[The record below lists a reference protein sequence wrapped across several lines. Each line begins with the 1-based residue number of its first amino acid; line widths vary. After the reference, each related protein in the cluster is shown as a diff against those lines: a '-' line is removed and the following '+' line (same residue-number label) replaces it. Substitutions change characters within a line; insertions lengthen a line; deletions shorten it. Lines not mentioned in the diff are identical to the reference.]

1 MIIEPYPRDTDLTD
15 LGFHQG
21 MMVFFK
27 VFPNGVTVPSGLIA
41 TVLGA
46 QIFVE
51 WMLLVLQGISKT
63 QLNVS
68 FIYNIHLVL
77 EKEMATHSSV
87 LAWKIPWTE
96 EPGEL
101 QSMGSQESDM
111 T

>member
-51 WMLLVLQGISKT
+51 
-63 QLNVS
+63 
-68 FIYNIHLVL
+68 
-77 EKEMATHSSV
+77 
-87 LAWKIPWTE
+87 
-96 EPGEL
+96 
-101 QSMGSQESDM
+101 
-111 T
+111 